1 MSYTNI
7 NSVDIYNSSS
17 LTGDYNID
25 NNNLHRICNNIPYI
39 NCRLYY
45 KKFCVSI
52 KKNPEELKMKVFA
65 TGLSKELV
73 YFLDNIPDKVDILV
87 LNDFILNER
96 LTNLPSN
103 LKKIVFL
110 GYMETNFHLLN
121 KLKEYKFPDKTKVYY
136 KIKQNQT
143 YEINYLNEIIMKRV
157 F

>member
-7 NSVDIYNSSS
+7 NSVNIYNSST

-25 NNNLHRICNNIPYI
+25 NNSLHRICNNIPYI

-45 KKFCVSI
+45 KKYYVSI
-52 KKNPEELKMKVFA
+52 KKNPEELKMKILT

-96 LTNLPSN
+96 FTEITPRKDYSFSI
-103 LKKIVFL
+103 KIEIISESVDTTTKEIL
-110 GYMETNFHLLN
+110 SEILEIK
-121 KLKEYKFPDKTKVYY
+121 KLKL
-136 KIKQNQT
+136 
-143 YEINYLNEIIMKRV
+143 INKN
-157 F
+157 